1 MNTRDKQL
9 SVLMTQPIASFTS
22 ADKIAFHEIQGSLSA
37 LEDLLAQAP
46 QLNAVVPTDLSAL
59 VGCVNQALDTVVSS
73 ILERGRAGGPVGS
86 KQGRADARR
95 TRGKEQIG

>member
-73 ILERGRAGGPVGS
+73 ILERAGGPVGS
-86 KQGRADARR
+86 KQGRADASR